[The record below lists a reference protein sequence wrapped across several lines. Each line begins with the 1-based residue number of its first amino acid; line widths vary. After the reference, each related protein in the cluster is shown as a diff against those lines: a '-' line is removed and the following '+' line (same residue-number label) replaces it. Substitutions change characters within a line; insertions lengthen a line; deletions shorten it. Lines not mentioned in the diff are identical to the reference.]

1 MSKKIL
7 ITGGAGFIGSH
18 LADELINKGY
28 SVRALDN
35 LSEQVHGNQKERPA
49 YLNPEVEL
57 QIGDVRDKEAVLRA
71 FDGVDA
77 VFHLAAMVGVGQ
89 SMYQIKDYTDV
100 NNVGTA
106 VLLEALM
113 DNPVEK
119 LVVASSMS
127 IYGWYVWTRKVDAVH
142 FIPITRA
149 TRKENMWSIL
159 IFLGTVLF
167 TVAIYNYFDKW
178 NDWTAYVDTFTTG
191 IFFLGMW
198 LMAKKKLENWIY
210 WIIGDIIS
218 VPLYLY
224 KGLALTSLQY
234 LLFTIIAFYGYRT
247 WKRSL
252 SSGHVT

>member
-1 MSKKIL
+1 MQPIFDYLLQQYQGYPTLFIVLEVIAVIFGFLSVWYSKQENIL
-7 ITGGAGFIGSH
+7 VYPTGIVSTVIFVYLLWQWGLIG
-18 LADELINKGY
+18 DMLINFYY
-28 SVRALDN
+28 S
-35 LSEQVHGNQKERPA
+35 
-49 YLNPEVEL
+49 
-57 QIGDVRDKEAVLRA
+57 
-71 FDGVDA
+71 
-77 VFHLAAMVGVGQ
+77 
-89 SMYQIKDYTDV
+89 T
-100 NNVGTA
+100 
-106 VLLEALM
+106 
-113 DNPVEK
+113 
-119 LVVASSMS
+119 MS

-142 FIPITRA
+142 YIPITR
-149 TRKENMWSIL
+149 TTKKENLWSIV
-159 IFLGTVLF
+159 IFLGTALF
-167 TVAIYNYFDKW
+167 TFAVYQYFEKW

-224 KGLALTSLQY
+224 KGLAITSLQY